1 MTQEVKKKKKK
12 KCKQM
17 CSTLNLKLHKYM
29 FLQFAHI
36 KGWTSV
42 LCCLALIKGPDIS
55 ASTEENSSIH

>member
-1 MTQEVKKKKKK
+1 
-12 KCKQM
+12 M